1 MHPIGKMD
9 VKNKVCIVTGSAQGL
24 GKSFAKILLN
34 NEAKVCLADL
44 KQENSQKTLE
54 EFENQYGAKKVCF
67 IQCDVT
73 KENEFELLFDKT
85 EEYFGVAC
93 IDILVNNAG
102 VYENCGWRKCMEVN
116 IIGVMIG
123 TNIALKRMKLV
134 QKTGEIINTASL
146 AGLITG
152 MGESMIGYCA
162 SKHGV
167 VAMTRTLSKDCG
179 SHGVSIKAICP
190 AFADTDMVSAVI
202 KHSEGNV
209 KKEVTMAIKERGLM
223 TPDYVAE
230 GFYKLVTECSNG
242 DVIWSMPDT
251 PYLVV
256 PDDGEMKLLMLVL
269 MAKALRKIT
278 GKDLIT
284 ITQQRLFILGLIL
297 IFVFIAR
304 FII

>member
-1 MHPIGKMD
+1 MD

-44 KQENSQKTLE
+44 KPEISQKTLE
-54 EFENQYGAKKVCF
+54 EFENQFGAKNVCWF
-67 IQCDVT
+67 QCDVT
-73 KENEFELLFDKT
+73 KEHEFESLFDKT
-85 EEYFGVAC
+85 EEYFGVPC

-102 VYENCGWRKCMEVN
+102 VYENHGWRKCMEVN
-116 IIGVMIG
+116 IIGVITG
-123 TNIALKRMKLV
+123 TSIALRRMRKS
-134 QKTGEIINTASL
+134 KKKGEIINTASL

-167 VAMTRTLSKDCG
+167 VAMTRTLSRDYLE
-179 SHGVSIKAICP
+179 HGVSIKAICP
-190 AFADTDMVSAVI
+190 AFADTDMVSAVYE
-202 KHSEGNV
+202 HSEGRV
-209 KKEVTMAIKERGLM
+209 KEEVSQAIKGGLM

-230 GFYKLVTECSNG
+230 GFFKLVTQCSNG
-242 DVIWSMPDT
+242 DVIWSIP

-256 PDDGEMKLLMLVL
+256 PDDGEMKIIMLVL

-278 GKDLIT
+278 GNDLVT
-284 ITQQRLFILGLIL
+284 LLHQRLFILGLI
-297 IFVFIAR
+297 FVLMFIAK
-304 FII
+304 FLI